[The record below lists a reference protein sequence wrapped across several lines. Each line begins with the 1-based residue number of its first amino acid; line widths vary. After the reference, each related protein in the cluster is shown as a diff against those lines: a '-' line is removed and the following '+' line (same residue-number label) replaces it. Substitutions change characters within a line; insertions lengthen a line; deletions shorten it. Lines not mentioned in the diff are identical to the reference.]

1 MTSLDSGERSDQ
13 KMSTVSPQDKIPPE
27 PLFGI
32 NITPSANRADNAFE
46 ITKIS
51 DNLGIDLISVQDH
64 PYNGSFFDTW
74 TLITALAMSAR
85 NAHLMTNVADVPLRH
100 PPLLAKSAATLD
112 ILTKGRVELGVGA
125 GAFWKAI
132 IGYGGPSRTPAEAV
146 GALEEAIQIM
156 RLMWNIDESTYRAT
170 FNGKFYR
177 LDGAQTGPRPF
188 HPIRIWLGALGP
200 KMLSLTGRLGDGWT
214 VSYGYAPL
222 QQIPKMQQT
231 IDQSLAAARR
241 KTNEVRR
248 NYNLAGIIL
257 ESDSNKSTVKTDL
270 QQHANGEENG
280 LLTGSV
286 EFWVDT
292 IIRFYKDLRMDS
304 FTFWPA
310 NESAEEVELF
320 AKKVVPRVKE
330 EIKKFSVAKNS

>member
-1 MTSLDSGERSDQ
+1 VSKTS
-13 KMSTVSPQDKIPPE
+13 SPSEKIQPE
-27 PLFGI
+27 PLLFGI
-32 NITPSANRADNAFE
+32 NITPNANGADTAFE
-46 ITKIS
+46 IAKIS

-74 TLITALAMSAR
+74 TLITALAMSTQ
-85 NAHLMTNVADVPLRH
+85 NIHLMTNVADVPLRH

-132 IGYGGPSRTPAEAV
+132 VGYGGPSRTPAEAV

-156 RLMWNIDESTYRAT
+156 RLIWNIDGSNYRAT

-177 LDGAQTGPRPF
+177 LDGAQTGPRPL

-200 KMLSLTGRLGDGWT
+200 KMLRLTGRLGDGWT

-231 IDQSLAAARR
+231 IDQSLAAAGR
-241 KTNEVRR
+241 KTNEVHR
-248 NYNLAGIIL
+248 NYNLAGIVL
-257 ESDSNKSTVKTDL
+257 ESGSKKAG
-270 QQHANGEENG
+270 QQEHIITNGEQDG
-280 LLTGSV
+280 LLVGSID
-286 EFWVDT
+286 FWVDT
-292 IIRFYKDLRMDS
+292 IVKFYKDLRMDS

-320 AKKVVPRVKE
+320 AKRVVPRVKE
-330 EIKKFSVAKNS
+330 NIYEKHSSAKNN

>member
-1 MTSLDSGERSDQ
+1 MTSLDSGERSES
-13 KMSTVSPQDKIPPE
+13 KMSTVSSREKIQPD

-32 NITPSANRADNAFE
+32 NIAPSANASEKTFE
-46 ITKIS
+46 IAKIS
-51 DNLGIDLISVQDH
+51 DNLGIDLLSVQDH

-74 TLITALAMSAR
+74 TLISALAMST
-85 NAHLMTNVADVPLRH
+85 NTIHFMTNVADIPLRH

-132 IGYGGPSRTPAEAV
+132 IGYGGPSRTPAEAL

-156 RLMWNIDESTYRAT
+156 RLVWKIEGDNYRAT

-188 HPIRIWLGALGP
+188 HPIRIWLGAYGP
-200 KMLSLTGRLGDGWT
+200 KMLRLTGRVGNGWT
-214 VSYGYAPL
+214 PSYGYAPPAK
-222 QQIPKMQQT
+222 IPKMQQT
-231 IDQSLAAARR
+231 IDQSIAAAGR

-257 ESDSNKSTVKTDL
+257 ESDSNK
-270 QQHANGEENG
+270 
-280 LLTGSV
+280 
-286 EFWVDT
+286 
-292 IIRFYKDLRMDS
+292 
-304 FTFWPA
+304 
-310 NESAEEVELF
+310 
-320 AKKVVPRVKE
+320 RVQ
-330 EIKKFSVAKNS
+330 

>member
-156 RLMWNIDESTYRAT
+156 RLMWNIDESNYRAT

-231 IDQSLAAARR
+231 IDQSLAAAGR
-241 KTNEVRR
+241 KTNEVHR
-248 NYNLAGIIL
+248 NYNLAGIVL
-257 ESDSNKSTVKTDL
+257 ESGSKKAG
-270 QQHANGEENG
+270 QQEHIITNGEQDG
-280 LLTGSV
+280 LLVGSID
-286 EFWVDT
+286 FWVDT
-292 IIRFYKDLRMDS
+292 IVKFYKDLRMDS

-320 AKKVVPRVKE
+320 AKRVVPRVKE
-330 EIKKFSVAKNS
+330 NIYEKHSSAKNN